1 MKKISFNDEYG
12 LQREVLRGWKTMTR
26 SIVPAGTLARAKAKS
41 QNHGKREEYY
51 IRYYSHFH
59 VGDKVAIAQSYEDLA
74 NSGCEQL
81 NKMLVNNEMKK
92 EYTGAGW
99 NNKMLVNAEL
109 MPHHIR
115 IINVNVNHLQDISDG
130 DCIKE
135 GIGCR
140 DDIITHNLECVV
152 AYTYRRN
159 GKEKRFLTPRDAFA
173 SLIDAIKGK
182 GTWESN
188 PIVYV
193 YEFELID

>member
-1 MKKISFNDEYG
+1 MKKIGFNEEYG
-12 LQREVLRGWKTMTR
+12 LHRKVLRGRKTMTIR
-26 SIVPAGTLARAKAKS
+26 IVQAGTLAEAKAMS
-41 QNHGKREEYY
+41 QTHGNREEKY
-51 IRYYSHFH
+51 IRYYSYLK

-81 NKMLVNNEMKK
+81 NKMLDNHEMKK

-99 NNKMLVNAEL
+99 NNKMLVKAEL

-115 IINVNVNHLQDISDG
+115 ITNVKVKHLQDISDG

-135 GIGCR
+135 GIDYR
-140 DDIITHNLECVV
+140 DDIITHNLEDVV
-152 AYTYRRN
+152 AYTYQRN
-159 GKEKRFLTPRDAFA
+159 WKEKLFLTPRDAFA

-188 PIVYV
+188 PLVYV